1 MAAKILK
8 VVTVSHGGE
17 DGFNQAIE
25 ISVEV
30 LSNVKFIQEKKLIG
44 KYFEEISLDTG
55 KYVFGVDDTMSA
67 LEMGAVETLIV
78 WENLDFN
85 RYILKNSTTGETVV
99 KHFNTAQEADQ
110 SSFKDEATSAD
121 LEVVENTS
129 LLEWFAE
136 NYRQFGCALEL
147 ITNNTE
153 EGSQLCMGYGGIGG
167 ILRYQVDWNA
177 YEDPSDE
184 EYDEGF
190 EEQSTETSVNS
201 VREEPVL
208 ALNRNTPRQEAEAST
223 SSSRKN

>member
-78 WENLDFN
+78 WENLDIN
-85 RYILKNSTTGETVV
+85 RYILKNYATGETVV
-99 KHFNTAQEADQ
+99 KHFNTAQEAD
-110 SSFKDEATSAD
+110 SSNFEDEATSAD
-121 LEVVENTS
+121 VEVVKRTL

-136 NYRQFGCALEL
+136 NYRKFGCA
-147 ITNNTE
+147 
-153 EGSQLCMGYGGIGG
+153 
-167 ILRYQVDWNA
+167 W
-177 YEDPSDE
+177 
-184 EYDEGF
+184 
-190 EEQSTETSVNS
+190 
-201 VREEPVL
+201 
-208 ALNRNTPRQEAEAST
+208 
-223 SSSRKN
+223 SSSRIMRRKDLSSVWAMVG